1 MRSMAELHW
10 YVLTHRPGPAVTAGS
25 AFDHPGIG
33 EHYAFLGRLRGSGA
47 LIAAGPLTD
56 VDGEGMTVVDAP
68 SLDEAVR
75 LATEDDQS
83 VVKGVLQVTVR
94 PWHVMMFIPPEP

>member
-1 MRSMAELHW
+1 MAELDW
-10 YVLTHRPGPAVTAGS
+10 YVLAHRPGTAVTDGNV
-25 AFDHPGIG
+25 FEHPGIG
-33 EHYAFLGRLRGSGA
+33 EHYAFLGRLRESGA

-56 VDGEGMTVVDAP
+56 VDGEGMTILAAS

-83 VVKGVLQVTVR
+83 VVNGVLQVTVR
-94 PWHVMMFIPPEP
+94 PWHVMMFMPPER